1 MTSRYSPRRTAGLIA
16 AAALLGIS
24 TAAVASPR
32 YDYAQVISSEPVRR
46 YVTVKTPV
54 RECWDEIE
62 YYTVD
67 PRPRGSAGGT
77 LLGAV
82 IGGVV
87 GHQIGSGHGNDAA
100 TVVGSL
106 LGAAIGNDVSE
117 RRYAAAGGPI
127 QQSRVV
133 ERCETQL
140 REHREERI
148 DGYQVVYKYHGQK
161 YATTMPHDPG
171 RKLRIRVDI
180 RPAA

>member
-1 MTSRYSPRRTAGLIA
+1 MTIKQSPRRTAGLIA

-24 TAAVASPR
+24 TTAVASPKF
-32 YDYAQVISSEPVRR
+32 DYAKVVSSNPVIR

-54 RECWDEIE
+54 RECWDETE

-67 PRPRGSAGGT
+67 TRRSGRAGGT
-77 LLGAV
+77 ILGAV

-87 GHQIGSGHGNDAA
+87 GHQIGSGRGNDAA

-117 RRYAAAGGPI
+117 RRYIASGGPV

-133 ERCETQL
+133 ERCETHI

-148 DGYQVVYKYHGQK
+148 DGYQVVYMYHGQK

-171 RKLRIRVDI
+171 KKLRIRVDV
-180 RPAA
+180 RPAV